1 MAYITSGKESAILT
15 KGERK
20 SIMFEEG
27 ATGKHLRRQINI
39 NLNKMSWDAW
49 IERFVQCSMNIVYNK
64 LFLFIA
70 AAKKKTIFFR
80 KWQTQYVLLLQ
91 IPIHLPHIHT
101 NDINISY
108 NKIEAFIICVLLS
121 TIINVI
127 NRMQNMKIRR

>member
-1 MAYITSGKESAILT
+1 M
-15 KGERK
+15 
-20 SIMFEEG
+20 
-27 ATGKHLRRQINI
+27 
-39 NLNKMSWDAW
+39 
-49 IERFVQCSMNIVYNK
+49 
-64 LFLFIA
+64 
-70 AAKKKTIFFR
+70 IFFR

-101 NDINISY
+101 NDINISN